1 MRRRV
6 DAPERRRLRDKTG
19 GGLGLLAPLENL
31 PKSAAVGE
39 YAGRR
44 LGDVRDVGQARG
56 GEVHDGPGELLEG
69 GRGEARVQDLA
80 HRIRGRLW
88 FHRGADL
95 FGRFWKTLT
104 RQYSIHSVP
113 W

>member
-56 GEVHDGPGELLEG
+56 GEVHDGLGELLEG
-69 GRGEARVQDLA
+69 GGGEARVQDLA
-80 HRIRGRLW
+80 HRLGRRLGL
-88 FHRGADL
+88 HLGADL
-95 FGRFWKTLT
+95 LCRPWISGRFTRRTGYTL
-104 RQYSIHSVP
+104 
-113 W
+113 

>member
-69 GRGEARVQDLA
+69 GGGEARVQTSLTVSEAGSGSTAGQICLA
-80 HRIRGRLW
+80 G
-88 FHRGADL
+88 
-95 FGRFWKTLT
+95 FGK
-104 RQYSIHSVP
+104 H
-113 W
+113 